1 MEPFALPV
9 WTRKKA
15 VESAASVAAGSS
27 SRGRGWAPGGPASP
41 WECWAARSRQA
52 RPEEARGASWGAAQG
67 GHVER
72 ARALPLHLLHAERVV
87 LDDPRG
93 DAGREEQPQ
102 A

>member
-1 MEPFALPV
+1 MEPFSLPV
-9 WTRKKA
+9 WTRRRWNRRLDWRRARAAEA
-15 VESAASVAAGSS
+15 VAG
-27 SRGRGWAPGGPASP
+27 RPGGRPLP